1 MGSDEAFCLK
11 WNDFQGSISS
21 SLGSL
26 RTTSDL
32 LDVTLQCGTES
43 LQCHRLVLSACSDWF
58 KTVFR
63 ALPAVTQHP
72 VIVLWEATARDMA
85 LLLDFMYNG
94 EVNVKQE
101 NLNSFLALAEKLSV
115 RGLTQG
121 QGGGEKDRDR
131 QKEPVRQSTSVGTP
145 VVRQRQEERG
155 ETVKR
160 QRVEQQQQQRVVQQH
175 HEVEEVAVVKQEVA
189 PREEQV
195 VEYDESYQG
204 GEVAQYEGDN
214 MYDNYYEGDDGGQGE
229 YQQTDNTQTMASSK
243 EFPRRGGDCPICH
256 KTTANVRRHVQDVHM
271 KGEFPCPY
279 CGKIFG
285 SKNKQGSHT
294 SRFCSKLFKVGVAS
308 ASLPSTAGTSSNVV
322 VPTVPAST
330 ITRAPATSVIV
341 LPQNMFS
348 VMASSPAPSV
358 QLESLN
364 RK

>member
-32 LDVTLQCGTES
+32 LDVTLQCGVES

-63 ALPAVTQHP
+63 ALPPVTQHP
-72 VIVLWEATARDMA
+72 VIVMWEATARDMA

-121 QGGGEKDRDR
+121 QGGGGGGEKKTERH
-131 QKEPVRQSTSVGTP
+131 KEPVRQAPTQTSTP
-145 VVRQRQEERG
+145 VVRRQEDRG

-160 QRVEQQQQQRVVQQH
+160 QRVEQRAPEQRVVQQH
-175 HEVEEVAVVKQEVA
+175 HEVEEVAVVKQEVS
-189 PREEQV
+189 REVEQVEQV
-195 VEYDESYQG
+195 VEEYGSYQEG

-214 MYDNYYEGDDGGQGE
+214 MYDSYYEGDDGGQGD
-229 YQQTDNTQTMASSK
+229 YSQVDNTQQMASSK
-243 EFPRRGGDCPICH
+243 GQYQNGPGICPYCNKHVQQLAYHVEDKHCPNPTPCPICGKVYNSMNKMRVH
-256 KTTANVRRHVQDVHM
+256 K
-271 KGEFPCPY
+271 
-279 CGKIFG
+279 
-285 SKNKQGSHT
+285 
-294 SRFCSKLFKVGVAS
+294 
-308 ASLPSTAGTSSNVV
+308 STNHKKKPISYSSY
-322 VPTVPAST
+322 
-330 ITRAPATSVIV
+330 
-341 LPQNMFS
+341 
-348 VMASSPAPSV
+348 
-358 QLESLN
+358 
-364 RK
+364 

>member
-32 LDVTLQCGTES
+32 LDVTVQCGKES

-58 KTVFR
+58 KAVFR

-121 QGGGEKDRDR
+121 QGGGGGDEKDRDR
-131 QKEPVRQSTSVGTP
+131 HKEPVRQPPPSQTSTP
-145 VVRQRQEERG
+145 VVRRQEDRG

-160 QRVEQQQQQRVVQQH
+160 QRVEHRAPEQRVVQQH
-175 HEVEEVAVVKQEVA
+175 HEVEEVAVVKQEVT
-189 PREEQV
+189 REVEQVEQV
-195 VEYDESYQG
+195 VEEYGSYQEG

-214 MYDNYYEGDDGGQGE
+214 MYDNYYEGDDGSQAD
-229 YQQTDNTQTMASSK
+229 YSQMDNSQQMASKGTLVMSQLPTVGGGVCPVCSK
-243 EFPRRGGDCPICH
+243 SIVTNL
-256 KTTANVRRHVQDVHM
+256 KRHMEDIHYP
-271 KGEFPCPY
+271 GEFPCPH
-279 CGKIFG
+279 CGKIFS
-285 SKNKQGSHT
+285 SKNKLASHVSQT
-294 SRFCSKLFKVGVAS
+294 CRERKKNVMN
-308 ASLPSTAGTSSNVV
+308 SL
-322 VPTVPAST
+322 
-330 ITRAPATSVIV
+330 
-341 LPQNMFS
+341 
-348 VMASSPAPSV
+348 
-358 QLESLN
+358 
-364 RK
+364 KY

>member
-32 LDVTLQCGTES
+32 LDVTLQCGVES

-72 VIVLWEATARDMA
+72 VIVMWEATARDMA

-121 QGGGEKDRDR
+121 QGGGGGGEKKPEKH
-131 QKEPVRQSTSVGTP
+131 KEPVRQAPVHTSTP
-145 VVRQRQEERG
+145 VVRRQEERV

-160 QRVEQQQQQRVVQQH
+160 QRVEQRAPEQRVVQQH
-175 HEVEEVAVVKQEVA
+175 HEVEEVAVVKQEVS
-189 PREEQV
+189 REVEQV
-195 VEYDESYQG
+195 VEEYGSYQEG

-214 MYDNYYEGDDGGQGE
+214 MYDSYYEGDDGGQGD
-229 YQQTDNTQTMASSK
+229 YSQVDNSQQMASSK
-243 EFPRRGGDCPICH
+243 GTFHMSQLPTVGGGVCPLCSKTIVTNLKRHMEDIHFP
-256 KTTANVRRHVQDVHM
+256 
-271 KGEFPCPY
+271 GEFPCPH
-279 CGKIFG
+279 CGKVFS
-285 SKNKQGSHT
+285 SKNKLASH
-294 SRFCSKLFKVGVAS
+294 VAQTCRQCLS
-308 ASLPSTAGTSSNVV
+308 HL
-322 VPTVPAST
+322 
-330 ITRAPATSVIV
+330 
-341 LPQNMFS
+341 
-348 VMASSPAPSV
+348 
-358 QLESLN
+358 
-364 RK
+364 

>member
-1 MGSDEAFCLK
+1 LK

-121 QGGGEKDRDR
+121 QGGGGGSDKDRD
-131 QKEPVRQSTSVGTP
+131 KERHKETVRQTSSASSP
-145 VVRQRQEERG
+145 VVRRQEERG

-160 QRVEQQQQQRVVQQH
+160 QRVEQRVVEQRVVEQQ
-175 HEVEEVAVVKQEVA
+175 HEVEEVAVVKQEVG
-189 PREEQV
+189 REEQV
-195 VEYDESYQG
+195 VEEYGSYQG

-214 MYDNYYEGDDGGQGE
+214 MYDSYYEGDDGGQGD
-229 YQQTDNTQTMASSK
+229 YQVDNSQAMASSK
-243 EFPRRGGDCPICH
+243 GPINMSQLPTVGGGVCPICS
-256 KTTANVRRHVQDVHM
+256 KTIITNLKRHMEDIHCP
-271 KGEFPCPY
+271 GEFPCPH
-279 CGKIFG
+279 CGKVYS
-285 SKNKQGSHT
+285 SKNKLASHVSQT
-294 SRFCSKLFKVGVAS
+294 CRERKKK
-308 ASLPSTAGTSSNVV
+308 NVFIRNQ
-322 VPTVPAST
+322 SY
-330 ITRAPATSVIV
+330 
-341 LPQNMFS
+341 
-348 VMASSPAPSV
+348 
-358 QLESLN
+358 
-364 RK
+364 

>member
-1 MGSDEAFCLK
+1 LK

-63 ALPAVTQHP
+63 ALPAITQHP

-121 QGGGEKDRDR
+121 QGGGGSPEKDRER
-131 QKEPVRQSTSVGTP
+131 PKEPGRQSASVSTP
-145 VVRQRQEERG
+145 LVRQRHEERG
-155 ETVKR
+155 ESVKR
-160 QRVEQQQQQRVVQQH
+160 QRIEQQQRVVQQH

-195 VEYDESYQG
+195 VEYEESYQG
-204 GEVAQYEGDN
+204 GEVAQYEGEN
-214 MYDNYYEGDDGGQGE
+214 MYDSYYEGDDGGQGE
-229 YQQTDNTQTMASSK
+229 YQQMDNTQTMASSK
-243 EFPRRGGDCPICH
+243 GLYRNGPGVCPFCF
-256 KTTANVRRHVQDVHM
+256 KSVQKLSYHVEDKHIPNPT
-271 KGEFPCPY
+271 PCTE
-279 CGKIFG
+279 CGKIF
-285 SKNKQGSHT
+285 
-294 SRFCSKLFKVGVAS
+294 
-308 ASLPSTAGTSSNVV
+308 
-322 VPTVPAST
+322 
-330 ITRAPATSVIV
+330 TSVNKMRNHRSTSHR
-341 LPQNMFS
+341 QNKTIDMN
-348 VMASSPAPSV
+348 
-358 QLESLN
+358 QTY
-364 RK
+364 

>member
-1 MGSDEAFCLK
+1 LK

-121 QGGGEKDRDR
+121 QGGGGGSDKDRD
-131 QKEPVRQSTSVGTP
+131 KERHKETVRQTSSASSP
-145 VVRQRQEERG
+145 VVRRQEERG

-160 QRVEQQQQQRVVQQH
+160 QRVEQRVVEQRVVEQQ
-175 HEVEEVAVVKQEVA
+175 HEVEEVAVVKQEVG
-189 PREEQV
+189 REEQV
-195 VEYDESYQG
+195 VEEYGSYQG

-214 MYDNYYEGDDGGQGE
+214 MYDSYYEGDDGGQGD
-229 YQQTDNTQTMASSK
+229 YQVDNSQAMASSK
-243 EFPRRGGDCPICH
+243 GLYRNGPGVCPFCF
-256 KTTANVRRHVQDVHM
+256 KSVQKLSYHVEDKHIPNPT
-271 KGEFPCPY
+271 PCTE
-279 CGKIFG
+279 CGKIF
-285 SKNKQGSHT
+285 SSMNKMRNHRSTSH
-294 SRFCSKLFKVGVAS
+294 R
-308 ASLPSTAGTSSNVV
+308 
-322 VPTVPAST
+322 
-330 ITRAPATSVIV
+330 
-341 LPQNMFS
+341 
-348 VMASSPAPSV
+348 
-358 QLESLN
+358 N
-364 RK
+364 RKNVDMNAPY

>member
-32 LDVTLQCGTES
+32 LDVTVQCGKES

-58 KTVFR
+58 KAVFR

-121 QGGGEKDRDR
+121 QGGGGGDEKDRDR
-131 QKEPVRQSTSVGTP
+131 HKEPVRQPPPSQTSTP
-145 VVRQRQEERG
+145 VVRRQEDRG

-160 QRVEQQQQQRVVQQH
+160 QRVEHRAPEQRVVQQH
-175 HEVEEVAVVKQEVA
+175 HEVEEVAVVKQEVT
-189 PREEQV
+189 REVEQVEQV
-195 VEYDESYQG
+195 VEEYGSYQEG

-214 MYDNYYEGDDGGQGE
+214 MYDNYYEGDDGSQAD
-229 YQQTDNTQTMASSK
+229 YSQMDNSQQMASK
-243 EFPRRGGDCPICH
+243 VYPRENIKKTSNYPTISTTPLPYPSPTSYSNTPNKMAMVNFCEICGRDYANIKQHNDDLHNPNKQPVSCP
-256 KTTANVRRHVQDVHM
+256 V
-271 KGEFPCPY
+271 
-279 CGKIFG
+279 CGKVFA
-285 SKNKQGSHT
+285 SKNSMRVHK
-294 SRFCSKLFKVGVAS
+294 
-308 ASLPSTAGTSSNVV
+308 STLHRDQ
-322 VPTVPAST
+322 P
-330 ITRAPATSVIV
+330 
-341 LPQNMFS
+341 
-348 VMASSPAPSV
+348 
-358 QLESLN
+358 
-364 RK
+364 

>member
-32 LDVTLQCGTES
+32 LDVTVQCGKES

-58 KTVFR
+58 KAVFR

-121 QGGGEKDRDR
+121 QGGGGGDEKDRDR
-131 QKEPVRQSTSVGTP
+131 HKEPVRQPPPSQTSTP
-145 VVRQRQEERG
+145 VVRRQEDRG

-160 QRVEQQQQQRVVQQH
+160 QRVEHRAPEQRVVQQH
-175 HEVEEVAVVKQEVA
+175 HEVEEVAVVKQEVT
-189 PREEQV
+189 REVEQVEQV
-195 VEYDESYQG
+195 VEEYGSYQEG

-214 MYDNYYEGDDGGQGE
+214 MYDNYYEGDDGSQAD
-229 YQQTDNTQTMASSK
+229 YSQMDNSQQMASK
-243 EFPRRGGDCPICH
+243 GLYRNGPGECPFCF
-256 KTTANVRRHVQDVHM
+256 KNVQKLSYHVEDKHIPNPT
-271 KGEFPCPY
+271 PCTV
-279 CGKIFG
+279 CGKIF
-285 SKNKQGSHT
+285 SSVNKMRNHRSTSH
-294 SRFCSKLFKVGVAS
+294 R
-308 ASLPSTAGTSSNVV
+308 
-322 VPTVPAST
+322 
-330 ITRAPATSVIV
+330 
-341 LPQNMFS
+341 QNKTMD
-348 VMASSPAPSV
+348 MN
-358 QLESLN
+358 QTY
-364 RK
+364 

>member
-63 ALPAVTQHP
+63 ALPAITQHP

-121 QGGGEKDRDR
+121 QGGGGSPEKDRER
-131 QKEPVRQSTSVGTP
+131 PKEPGRQSASVSTP
-145 VVRQRQEERG
+145 LVRQRHEERG
-155 ETVKR
+155 ESVKR
-160 QRVEQQQQQRVVQQH
+160 QRIEQQQRVVQQH

-195 VEYDESYQG
+195 VEYEESYQG
-204 GEVAQYEGDN
+204 GEVAQYEGEN
-214 MYDNYYEGDDGGQGE
+214 MYDSYYEGDDGGQGE
-229 YQQTDNTQTMASSK
+229 YQQMDNTQTMASSK
-243 EFPRRGGDCPICH
+243 GIPTGGGQCPICF
-256 KTTANVRRHVQDVHM
+256 KFKAKLKQHM
-271 KGEFPCPY
+271 EDIHNPIPTPCTV
-279 CGKIFG
+279 CGKMFS
-285 SKNKQGSHT
+285 SKNKMGAHKAYAHKNIQ
-294 SRFCSKLFKVGVAS
+294 FV
-308 ASLPSTAGTSSNVV
+308 
-322 VPTVPAST
+322 
-330 ITRAPATSVIV
+330 
-341 LPQNMFS
+341 
-348 VMASSPAPSV
+348 
-358 QLESLN
+358 
-364 RK
+364 

>member
-121 QGGGEKDRDR
+121 QGGGGGSDKDRD
-131 QKEPVRQSTSVGTP
+131 KERHKETVRQTSSASSP
-145 VVRQRQEERG
+145 IVRRQEERG

-160 QRVEQQQQQRVVQQH
+160 QRVEQRVVEQRVVEQQ
-175 HEVEEVAVVKQEVA
+175 HEVEEVAVVKQEVG
-189 PREEQV
+189 REEQV
-195 VEYDESYQG
+195 VEEYGSYQG

-214 MYDNYYEGDDGGQGE
+214 MYDSYYEGDDGGQGD
-229 YQQTDNTQTMASSK
+229 YQVDNSQAMASSK
-243 EFPRRGGDCPICH
+243 VYHGENIKKTSQYPTISTTPIPYPSQNSFSNTPKNSLANFCVICGRDYANIKQHNDDLHNPHKQPVSCP
-256 KTTANVRRHVQDVHM
+256 V
-271 KGEFPCPY
+271 
-279 CGKIFG
+279 CGKVFA
-285 SKNKQGSHT
+285 SKNSMRVHK
-294 SRFCSKLFKVGVAS
+294 
-308 ASLPSTAGTSSNVV
+308 
-322 VPTVPAST
+322 ST
-330 ITRAPATSVIV
+330 IHRDQS
-341 LPQNMFS
+341 
-348 VMASSPAPSV
+348 
-358 QLESLN
+358 
-364 RK
+364 

>member
-63 ALPAVTQHP
+63 ALPAITQHP

-121 QGGGEKDRDR
+121 QGGGGSPEKDRER
-131 QKEPVRQSTSVGTP
+131 PKEPGRQSASVSTP
-145 VVRQRQEERG
+145 LVRQRHEERG
-155 ETVKR
+155 ESVKR
-160 QRVEQQQQQRVVQQH
+160 QRIEQQQRVVQQH

-195 VEYDESYQG
+195 VEYEESYQG
-204 GEVAQYEGDN
+204 GEVAQYEGEN
-214 MYDNYYEGDDGGQGE
+214 MYDSYYEGDDGGQGE
-229 YQQTDNTQTMASSK
+229 YQQMDNTQTMASSK
-243 EFPRRGGDCPICH
+243 GLVIMSHLPSVGGGVCPVCS
-256 KTTANVRRHVQDVHM
+256 KTIVTNLKRHMEDIHCP
-271 KGEFPCPY
+271 GEFPCPH
-279 CGKIFG
+279 CGKVFS
-285 SKNKQGSHT
+285 SKNKLASHVSQT
-294 SRFCSKLFKVGVAS
+294 CR
-308 ASLPSTAGTSSNVV
+308 
-322 VPTVPAST
+322 
-330 ITRAPATSVIV
+330 
-341 LPQNMFS
+341 
-348 VMASSPAPSV
+348 
-358 QLESLN
+358 E
-364 RK
+364 RKKKKAFINNQHY

>member
-121 QGGGEKDRDR
+121 QGGGGGSDKDRD
-131 QKEPVRQSTSVGTP
+131 KERHKETVRQTSSASSP
-145 VVRQRQEERG
+145 IVRRQEERG

-160 QRVEQQQQQRVVQQH
+160 QRVEQRVVEQRVVEQQ
-175 HEVEEVAVVKQEVA
+175 HEVEEVAVVKQEVG
-189 PREEQV
+189 REEQV
-195 VEYDESYQG
+195 VEEYGSYQG

-214 MYDNYYEGDDGGQGE
+214 MYDSYYEGDDGGQGD
-229 YQQTDNTQTMASSK
+229 YQVDNSQAMASSK
-243 EFPRRGGDCPICH
+243 GIPTGGGHCPICF
-256 KTTANVRRHVQDVHM
+256 KFKAKLKQHM
-271 KGEFPCPY
+271 EDIHDPSPTPCTV
-279 CGKIFG
+279 CGKIF
-285 SKNKQGSHT
+285 SSINKMRAHKAYAHKNV
-294 SRFCSKLFKVGVAS
+294 LFV
-308 ASLPSTAGTSSNVV
+308 
-322 VPTVPAST
+322 
-330 ITRAPATSVIV
+330 
-341 LPQNMFS
+341 
-348 VMASSPAPSV
+348 
-358 QLESLN
+358 
-364 RK
+364 

>member
-32 LDVTLQCGTES
+32 LDVTLQCGVES

-72 VIVLWEATARDMA
+72 VIVMWEATARDMA

-121 QGGGEKDRDR
+121 QGGGGGGEKKPEKH
-131 QKEPVRQSTSVGTP
+131 KEPVRQAPVHTSTP
-145 VVRQRQEERG
+145 VVRRQEERV

-160 QRVEQQQQQRVVQQH
+160 QRVEQRAPEQRVVQQH
-175 HEVEEVAVVKQEVA
+175 HEVEEVAVVKQEVS
-189 PREEQV
+189 REVEQV
-195 VEYDESYQG
+195 VEEYGSYQEG

-214 MYDNYYEGDDGGQGE
+214 MYDSYYEGDDGGQGD
-229 YQQTDNTQTMASSK
+229 YSQVDNSQQMASSK
-243 EFPRRGGDCPICH
+243 AYGRETSKTSHYPSISTTPLPYPSPTQFSNSPNKNSMANFCEICGRDYANIKQHNDDLHNPHKQPVSCPICG
-256 KTTANVRRHVQDVHM
+256 KTFA
-271 KGEFPCPY
+271 
-279 CGKIFG
+279 
-285 SKNKQGSHT
+285 SKNSMRVHK
-294 SRFCSKLFKVGVAS
+294 
-308 ASLPSTAGTSSNVV
+308 STLHRDQ
-322 VPTVPAST
+322 P
-330 ITRAPATSVIV
+330 
-341 LPQNMFS
+341 
-348 VMASSPAPSV
+348 
-358 QLESLN
+358 
-364 RK
+364 

>member
-32 LDVTLQCGTES
+32 LDVTVQCGKES

-58 KTVFR
+58 KAVFR

-121 QGGGEKDRDR
+121 QGGGGGDEKNRER
-131 QKEPVRQSTSVGTP
+131 HKEPVRQTPPSQTSTP
-145 VVRQRQEERG
+145 VVRRQEDRG

-160 QRVEQQQQQRVVQQH
+160 QRVEHRAPEQRVVQQH
-175 HEVEEVAVVKQEVA
+175 HEVEEVAVVKQEVT
-189 PREEQV
+189 REVEQVEQV
-195 VEYDESYQG
+195 VEEYGSYQEG

-214 MYDNYYEGDDGGQGE
+214 MYDNYYEGDDGSQAD
-229 YQQTDNTQTMASSK
+229 YSQMDNSQQMAS
-243 EFPRRGGDCPICH
+243 
-256 KTTANVRRHVQDVHM
+256 
-271 KGEFPCPY
+271 KGRNI
-279 CGKIFG
+279 IFYK
-285 SKNKQGSHT
+285 S
-294 SRFCSKLFKVGVAS
+294 FKKHG
-308 ASLPSTAGTSSNVV
+308 
-322 VPTVPAST
+322 
-330 ITRAPATSVIV
+330 
-341 LPQNMFS
+341 
-348 VMASSPAPSV
+348 
-358 QLESLN
+358 
-364 RK
+364 